1 MNEQDDF
8 EAQARRFWQAWGDA
22 LRPGAATPAVPGWN
36 ETVQWWTQLAQGI
49 APTAA
54 SPMGAAAGPAGWLAM
69 MQQLASRFAGTDAK
83 AGDIA
88 AEWRRLLGANPLPD
102 MLRALRL
109 QGQQGLDAWFDATAP
124 LRETWQREMGAWLQL
139 PAFGIAR
146 EHQERWQRLAQAQ
159 LALGAHED
167 AFNRLLLRV
176 GERAYEL
183 FEQKLA
189 AHAQPGRQLTSARA
203 LFDLWIDAAEE
214 AYSEMALSPEFRT
227 AWAALVN
234 AQMQLR
240 AGVQKEV
247 EFTSG
252 LFGMP
257 TRAEMDAAHRKIA
270 DLERALRAMRDLF
283 AGDGATGGQA
293 RPRADAPTGEAG
305 AAKKAAPSKGP
316 SSASKGAP
324 PRGAPSK
331 GASKGGKAK

>member
-1 MNEQDDF
+1 MSEQNDF
-8 EAQARRFWQAWGDA
+8 EALARRYWQAWGDA
-22 LRPGAATPAVPGWN
+22 MRPGAAPAVPGWN
-36 ETVQWWTQLAQGI
+36 ETVQWWTQLAQGV
-49 APTAA
+49 AP
-54 SPMGAAAGPAGWLAM
+54 AAAVPPGPATGPAGWLAL
-69 MQQLASRFAGTDAK
+69 MQQLASRFAGTDAP
-83 AGDIA
+83 ASDIA
-88 AEWRRLLGANPLPD
+88 GEWRRLLGANPLPD

-109 QGQQGLDAWFDATAP
+109 QGQQGLDAWFEATAP
-124 LRETWQREMGAWLQL
+124 LRDTWQREMGAWLHL

-159 LALGAHED
+159 LDLREHED

-189 AHAQPGRQLTSARA
+189 AHSQPGRQLTTARA

-234 AQMQLR
+234 AQMALR

-247 EFTSG
+247 EFASG

-270 DLERALRAMRDLF
+270 DLERALRAMRDRF
-283 AGDGATGGQA
+283 DSAA
-293 RPRADAPTGEAG
+293 RPRDETASPARSSAAPKKPAAEPKAPTPKAPQSKAT
-305 AAKKAAPSKGP
+305 AARTRKPTGKG
-316 SSASKGAP
+316 SA
-324 PRGAPSK
+324 R
-331 GASKGGKAK
+331 

>member
-1 MNEQDDF
+1 MSGQDDF

-22 LRPGAATPAVPGWN
+22 LRPGAGAAAVPGWN
-36 ETVQWWTQLAQGI
+36 ETVQWWTQLAQGV
-49 APTAA
+49 APTATA
-54 SPMGAAAGPAGWLAM
+54 ATGAAGPAGWLAM
-69 MQQLASRFAGTDAK
+69 MQQLASRFAGTDAG

-102 MLRALRL
+102 MLRALRM

-146 EHQERWQRLAQAQ
+146 EHQERWQRLAKAQ
-159 LALGAHED
+159 LALREHED
-167 AFNRLLLRV
+167 TFNRLLLQV
-176 GERAYEL
+176 GERAYAL

-189 AHAQPGRQLTSARA
+189 AHAQPGKQLTSARA

-234 AQMQLR
+234 AQMELR

-247 EFTSG
+247 EFASG

-270 DLERALRAMRDLF
+270 DLERMLRTMRDRF
-283 AGDGATGGQA
+283 GGAGAAADEAPA
-293 RPRADAPTGEAG
+293 RPRPAAPSATKSS
-305 AAKKAAPSKGP
+305 AKKA
-316 SSASKGAP
+316 SASKGAGAT
-324 PRGAPSK
+324 PRTTKAP
-331 GASKGGKAK
+331 SKGGKAK